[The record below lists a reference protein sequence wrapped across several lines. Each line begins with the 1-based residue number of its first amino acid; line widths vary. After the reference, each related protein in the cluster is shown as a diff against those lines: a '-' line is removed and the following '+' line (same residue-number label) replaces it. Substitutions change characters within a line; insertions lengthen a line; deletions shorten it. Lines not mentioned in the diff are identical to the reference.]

1 MIIVSG
7 MRARTNAAMMGASSL
22 ALALGLTVFSER
34 PAWAAPKEEKV
45 TPTENGAERRSG
57 AVFGLTFGV
66 FGVGSASG
74 RPNNANY
81 LNDSRYYSASG
92 PMLGNTFSLFI
103 EGALADPISV
113 GFFFSGGGFRN
124 GDYAASMSGFGLR
137 VDLYPLAVCKRCFPA
152 PLRDLALVEQFG
164 IGTVIMTPRNDDQK
178 KLAEGVQSFLSTGFM
193 YDMKVAK
200 MLGGHLSLGPELD
213 YAVVTT
219 TTAEAHGFS
228 VSFRVAFN
236 GGP

>member
-1 MIIVSG
+1 MK
-7 MRARTNAAMMGASSL
+7 ARTNAAMTAAS
-22 ALALGLTVFSER
+22 ALALVSTLSS
-34 PAWAAPKEEKV
+34 PAFAAPKEQKV

-81 LNDSRYYSASG
+81 LNDDRYYSASG

-103 EGALADPISV
+103 EGALADPVSV

-124 GDYAASMSGFGLR
+124 GDYAASMSGIGLR
-137 VDLYPLAVCKRCFPA
+137 LDLYPFAVCKRCFPA
-152 PLRDLALVEQFG
+152 PMRDLALVEQLG
-164 IGTVIMTPRNDDQK
+164 IGTVFMTPRNDDTK
-178 KLAEGVQSFLSTGFM
+178 KVAEGAQSFLSQGFM

-213 YAVVTT
+213 YAAVTT